1 MKRMTLSLLV
11 TAAIVVAGT
20 AAIWMLFTS
29 RRLPPAPPV
38 TTPPAAEP
46 EPEPAKPFDAALNL
60 YLTAPAAMPAGAGR
74 VEMTLVKASL
84 LDASGKETAFFEGS
98 QRAVMQ
104 EGAVEKL
111 LSERVPAGRW
121 TRLKLTFSPAADL
134 SYADG
139 RPDAGALI
147 ERREAV
153 LSFEAET
160 AASRTLALFARAP
173 LEAASGEAG
182 GVITLNFSPEPAA
195 AEQYVFGSFFLD
207 PRGRGGIWN
216 VASPSLAAVVKEDL
230 GFDIT
235 RQLPGSSGFVP
246 APASP

>member
-1 MKRMTLSLLV
+1 MTISLLV
-11 TAAIVVAGT
+11 TVAILVAGT

-29 RRLPPAPPV
+29 RRPQPAPPA
-38 TTPPAAEP
+38 TTPPVTEA
-46 EPEPAKPFDAALNL
+46 EPEPAKAFDAALNL

-84 LDASGKETAFFEGS
+84 LDADGKETTFFEGS
-98 QRAVMQ
+98 QRVVLQ
-104 EGAVEKL
+104 EGAIEKV
-111 LSERVPAGRW
+111 LSERIPAGRW

-134 SYADG
+134 SFADG
-139 RPDAGALI
+139 RPDAGALA

-153 LSFEAET
+153 LAFDAEV

-195 AEQYVFGSFFLD
+195 AELYVFGSFFLD
-207 PRGRGGIWN
+207 PRGRGGLWN

-246 APASP
+246 APTAP